1 MKNKR
6 KILLII
12 QLFIL
17 VSVNAVNQKNDNI
30 INSDSDFSLY
40 QDTIFVDIK
49 GEMTHAL
56 KYHNKYY
63 ALFKQKIS
71 KYGGYEKRWLYVFSN
86 GKIEKIVDFPEK
98 LNTTY
103 LDFFVKND
111 SVILKPYMNKKWNQQ
126 CYYLDTQN
134 FIWKEIDNADD
145 LIFED
150 EKFYVYSLDFGEWG
164 GKTWFK
170 DKKTGIEYAIESTTP
185 LVNKIDT
192 TYYLTNGFMVKKIEN
207 PLKLN
212 KCDDDVTYANIEK
225 DARYTY
231 WYGKPIGFEIVYQD
245 TTYDYFDFS
254 YHPRIVSSFVL
265 GKELLHI
272 YETDKE
278 TYIAKIENNKIDK
291 IQKIANNLR
300 FYNWTDSYRSKN
312 LNGNNELLKFHTK
325 DEQLFGLM
333 EVVDNNVFV
342 HYFSNKAELKPKL
355 QGIAKSDSIFVS
367 RFNLILSNLGN
378 LQIKK
383 IALEESKWKSFD
395 ITPNHKV
402 SIGESYYPN
411 FNKYE
416 IDDRKSYLIQE
427 DSLVENSISYYAT
440 KENDLIRVAFFE
452 WEEAGLIKP
461 NLQKKVDEIFRI
473 KLKFLEYNIAQKA
486 GNPIKS
492 KEEKNYVD
500 RIWNTSNGFTI
511 TLENMKNFNRIRLII
526 YKE

>member
-1 MKNKR
+1 MPFFFFACINVTNKE
-6 KILLII
+6 
-12 QLFIL
+12 
-17 VSVNAVNQKNDNI
+17 AVNVI
-30 INSDSDFSLY
+30 HFDSGFSLC

-49 GEMTHAL
+49 GEMTHAF
-56 KYHNKYY
+56 KYNDKFYI
-63 ALFKQKIS
+63 LFQQRIL

-86 GKIEKIVDFPEK
+86 GEIEKIIDCPKKMDCV
-98 LNTTY
+98 Y
-103 LDFFVKND
+103 LDFYVKND
-111 SVILKPYMNKKWNQQ
+111 SIILKPYMDKQ
-126 CYYLDTQN
+126 CYYLDVQN
-134 FIWKEIDNADD
+134 YTWKELEETDD

-150 EKFYVYSLDFGEWG
+150 EKFHVYSLDFGEWG

-170 DKKTGIEYAIESTTP
+170 DKKTGIEYLIESTTP
-185 LVNKIDT
+185 LINKIDT
-192 TYYLTNGFMVKKIEN
+192 TYYLTSSHQVLKIEN
-207 PLKLN
+207 PLQLN
-212 KCDDDVTYANIEK
+212 KCDDDVSYKNIRENGK
-225 DARYTY
+225 YY
-231 WYGKPIGFEIVYQD
+231 SWYGESIGFDVVYKD
-245 TTYDYFDFS
+245 TTYNYFDFS

-265 GKELLHI
+265 EKELLHI
-272 YETDKE
+272 YETDSA
-278 TYIAKIENNKIDK
+278 TYVAKIENGSMKI
-291 IQKIANNLR
+291 IQEIGGKLD
-300 FYNWTDSYRSKN
+300 FYNWHYSYRCKN
-312 LNGNNELLKFHTK
+312 LNGNNELLKFYTK

-342 HYFSNKAELKPKL
+342 HYFSNKAELSPKP
-355 QGIAKSDSIFVS
+355 QGSEKADSIFVN

-378 LQIKK
+378 LQLKR
-383 IALEESKWKSFD
+383 IALEENKWKSFD

-402 SIGESYYPN
+402 SISESYYPN

-416 IDDRKSYLIQE
+416 IDDRKSYLIEE

-473 KLKFLEYNIAQKA
+473 KLKFLEDNIAQKA